1 MVMMAVRV
9 GVILVLLEGATNA
22 SELRVG
28 TRNGGQ
34 EDGTSYT
41 SKSTELRT
49 MTVEA
54 ERGSGQGK
62 IMWRS
67 KASGKKTVLLY
78 ANQVRTMSFT
88 LSSSGEFLFS
98 IRYSNDNENSVP
110 CETVFIRV
118 DGSPLGSF
126 VAEDTGDGGVGW
138 NIFRTAGNIGSRS
151 LAAGKHRIRISTSGG
166 DLYGIE
172 IDCARLKTI

>member
-1 MVMMAVRV
+1 MMAVRV
-9 GVILVLLEGATNA
+9 AVIFVLLQGATSA
-22 SELRVG
+22 IELLVG
-28 TRNGGQ
+28 TGDRGR
-34 EDGTSYT
+34 EDGTSNAFR
-41 SKSTELRT
+41 STEVRT

-67 KASGKKTVLLY
+67 KASGKKTVLLN
-78 ANQVRTMSFT
+78 ASEVRTMSFT
-88 LSSSGEFLFS
+88 LSSSGGFLFS
-98 IRYSNDNENSVP
+98 IRYSNDNDNSAP
-110 CETVFIRV
+110 CETVSIRV

-126 VAEDTGDGGVGW
+126 VAADTGDGGVGW
-138 NIFRTAGNIGSRS
+138 NTFRTAGNIGSRS

-172 IDCARLKTI
+172 IDCARLKMM